1 MATKTDNKIN
11 IDELAKRVEERSRNV
26 ARTTEKYNRKKE
38 KKARCGGDESKTLYS
53 VTFNYKSKQIS
64 GNKFFPVTYRNFNR
78 KLGELTENLKVG
90 DIVRYEPRKQ
100 NKNFGLEAKILEI
113 TNYDTKNNTNNNTNK
128 NIYKISFLKPLLGSS
143 KSLDGIL
150 QYEEYND
157 ENGNKKRWKN
167 LIKVNKIQL
176 YFCEKSNKEDI
187 DDIIKTHLKS
197 LVNFTFL
204 RHKYPVK
211 IQKVNDIKSTIS
223 FWIPEKSMPNEKRLI
238 SLNNNTSVIVK
249 IPKKFKTNEYI
260 TVDIDPK
267 LNSEFYSKETK
278 KEIEQK
284 INPIRFIPSYI
295 FSENANKINTKI
307 DRKQLIKTP
316 KEQLYTVSTAKIVRN
331 LGQKYSIINSEPGYK
346 DIIVNVELTLNL
358 KTLRKKDNTTNKI
371 NTLFPN
377 IASIKNKFH
386 DYVMNS
392 SVCSLAKAKV
402 GEGIEYATTPILITE
417 SQKLAENKAKERKR
431 RNEMLRDPAL
441 MRRMSEFGD
450 EVKDKADELSNK
462 RSKRRKSIMGG
473 KRKKSKKKLKKQKGS
488 GKYTRTKYFK
498 KQISLKKKK
507 IRKIK
512 KNLDLNPEEN
522 SKKKAEIE
530 KLKRDIKNKT
540 RRMTKRGGK
549 RTRKK

>member
-1 MATKTDNKIN
+1 MATKDNKID

-26 ARTTEKYNRKKE
+26 AKTIEKYNRKKE

-100 NKNFGLEAKILEI
+100 NKNFGQEAKILEI
-113 TNYDTKNNTNNNTNK
+113 TNYNTNK

-143 KSLDGIL
+143 KILDGIL

-316 KEQLYTVSTAKIVRN
+316 KEQLYTVSTAKIVKN

-358 KTLRKKDNTTNKI
+358 KTLRKKDKTNNET

-377 IASIKNKFH
+377 ITNIKNTLH
-386 DYVMNS
+386 DSIMNN

-402 GEGIEYATTPILITE
+402 GEGVENVTTPMLITE
-417 SQKLAENKAKERKR
+417 QQKLDEKKAKQRKR
-431 RNEMLRDPAL
+431 RESMLRNPAL
-441 MRRMSEFGD
+441 MRRMSEFED
-450 EVKDKADELSNK
+450 EIKQKADEQENK
-462 RSKRRKSIMGG
+462 RRSKRRKSIMGG

-488 GKYTRTKYFK
+488 GKYTRTKYLK
-498 KQISLKKKK
+498 KQIFLKKKK

-549 RTRKK
+549 RSRKK